1 MNQFDQA
8 TPLLILDK
16 TKSRGGDNSILNMI
30 FFTIMI
36 ALSNYITKQLSYMID
51 DIDWKTNLEY
61 YMTTKTNSIEFE
73 GKITCGTGFYCGE
86 LKQTSVFSERFKAIW
101 EHIVSTTNTN
111 LTIYSI
117 KEHKF
122 DNKNDVGIYMVNQKD
137 RFLISEEHQIFAYT
151 YMKDEMTA
159 SGEKSDRPSNK
170 ISNIVIRLYSYKSSI
185 EIIKTFVDN
194 ITYNYLSNLEM
205 SRKTKRFIYT
215 LTSVKWDETTCERW
229 DETVFESTRT
239 FDNLFF
245 DNKDKVI
252 DKIKHFLDNKEWYYR
267 VGIPYSLGIGIHG
280 PPGTGKTSFIKALAN
295 FTNRHIVCISLKLIK
310 TKKQLDSIFFETRYN
325 MNNDKA
331 GIPFDKKIIVFEDI
345 DCIGDIVLDRQFNKG
360 NSSYSASPTPFNPIQ
375 KNDSATNHPLTTSN
389 NHPLTTSQTHP
400 LTTSNNTPLTTSN
413 NLLVPIDDPITL
425 DDLLNLWDGIR
436 ETPGRILIISSNHY
450 DILDPAIKRP
460 GRIDIDLH
468 LSFASH
474 ASIQAIYFLLFN
486 NIIPN
491 SILHSLPNLSLT
503 PAQVINSLLQDT
515 KL

>member
-1 MNQFDQA
+1 MNHFDQA

-36 ALSNYITKQLSYMID
+36 ALSNYITKQLSYIID
-51 DIDWKTNLEY
+51 DFDWKTNLEY
-61 YMTTKTNSIEFE
+61 YMTTKPNSIEFE

-101 EHIVSTTNTN
+101 EHIVSTTNN
-111 LTIYSI
+111 NRTIYSI

-194 ITYNYLSNLEM
+194 ITHNYLSNLEM

-325 MNNDKA
+325 MSNDKA

-345 DCIGDIVLDRQFNKG
+345 DCIGDIVIDRQFHKGKGLSEAKSSYKG
-360 NSSYSASPTPFNPIQ
+360 NSSFPFNPIQ
-375 KNDSATNHPLTTSN
+375 NNVSATNHLLTTSN
-389 NHPLTTSQTHP
+389 NTP
-400 LTTSNNTPLTTSN
+400 SNNTPLTTSN
-413 NLLVPIDDPITL
+413 NLLSPIDEPITL

-460 GRIDIDLH
+460 GRIDIDLQ

-491 SILHSLPNLSLT
+491 HILNSFPNMKLT
-503 PAQVINSLLQDT
+503 PAHVINSLLKET
-515 KL
+515 KVSF

>member
-1 MNQFDQA
+1 MNHFDQA

-36 ALSNYITKQLSYMID
+36 ALSNYITKQLSYIID
-51 DIDWKTNLEY
+51 DFDWKTNLEY

-101 EHIVSTTNTN
+101 EHIVSTTNN
-111 LTIYSI
+111 NRTIYSI

-194 ITYNYLSNLEM
+194 ITHNYLSNLEM

-252 DKIKHFLDNKEWYYR
+252 HKIKHFLDNKDWYYQ

-325 MNNDKA
+325 MSNDKA

-345 DCIGDIVLDRQFNKG
+345 DCIGDIVIDRQFHKGKG
-360 NSSYSASPTPFNPIQ
+360 NSSFPFNPIQ
-375 KNDSATNHPLTTSN
+375 NNVSATNHPLTTSN
-389 NHPLTTSQTHP
+389 NIL
-400 LTTSNNTPLTTSN
+400 LTTSNNLPLTTSN
-413 NLLVPIDDPITL
+413 NLLSPIDEPITL

-460 GRIDIDLH
+460 GRIDIDLQ

-491 SILHSLPNLSLT
+491 HILNSFPNMKLT
-503 PAQVINSLLQDT
+503 PAHVINSLLKET
-515 KL
+515 KVSF